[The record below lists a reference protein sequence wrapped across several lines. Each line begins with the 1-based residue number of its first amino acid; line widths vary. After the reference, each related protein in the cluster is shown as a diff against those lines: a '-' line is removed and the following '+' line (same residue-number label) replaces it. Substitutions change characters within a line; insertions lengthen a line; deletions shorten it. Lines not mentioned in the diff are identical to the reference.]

1 MTVQNFKI
9 STILFNLTKMG
20 YFQKTSLTYGTLV
33 VTSEGSYSVNF
44 YNKTVNDFFYGISEL
59 FFYSSSIS
67 NNTLCF
73 QSRIDPSTDYL
84 MFTSNSLH
92 FDKLGFRFFMPL
104 WRSCPNSAY
113 PYYSFNT
120 YLCYDTC
127 PITRYYVNLTGMRC
141 DICLYDCYTC
151 TNNSTC
157 DSCSSSDNR

>member
-73 QSRIDPSTDYL
+73 QSRIDP
-84 MFTSNSLH
+84 
-92 FDKLGFRFFMPL
+92 
-104 WRSCPNSAY
+104 
-113 PYYSFNT
+113 
-120 YLCYDTC
+120 
-127 PITRYYVNLTGMRC
+127 
-141 DICLYDCYTC
+141 
-151 TNNSTC
+151 
-157 DSCSSSDNR
+157 